1 MFSLPQIY
9 GDGWNYW
16 MFSGIQGFQQPI
28 PQPFWNLDVYMI
40 VLTEVTLLSIR
51 SSFWTVEAADWLSLN
66 AKRAFPM
73 ARVKEAL

>member
-1 MFSLPQIY
+1 
-9 GDGWNYW
+9 
-16 MFSGIQGFQQPI
+16 
-28 PQPFWNLDVYMI
+28 MI